1 MSRWITWVAKV
12 TATAALFT
20 LPVAVVQGTITAA
33 SSVAHITGD
42 STWT

>member
-20 LPVAVVQGTITAA
+20 LPLAVVQGTVTAA
-33 SSVAHITGD
+33 ASIAHTTGD